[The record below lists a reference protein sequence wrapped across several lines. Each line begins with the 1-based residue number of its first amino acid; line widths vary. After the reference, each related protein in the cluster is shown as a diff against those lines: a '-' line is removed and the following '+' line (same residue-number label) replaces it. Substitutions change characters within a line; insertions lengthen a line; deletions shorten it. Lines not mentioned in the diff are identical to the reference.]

1 MNTAY
6 AFRSAHRLSWG
17 AHVNTWRQA
26 WACVNFRPRSN
37 LGLIVDAFNSLAREY
52 ADPYTPS
59 GLQRSPSASSVYLKR
74 HLADLRTTVPGNK
87 IFLFQIADAGLPPA
101 GTSLAIPPSPES
113 GIPRLQQWSRNC
125 RLFPLETSKG
135 AYLPVTQYAR
145 AVLATGYTGDLSLE
159 VFNASLHLPDADVP
173 RQHAVRGFESLK
185 RLSAALSPSEGKSR
199 TLEPALSLLLTEFRA
214 STASLDSTTATP
226 EPEKADII
234 STKSQIAYQSAL
246 PSAKVQR
253 IPLAPLS

>member
-1 MNTAY
+1 
-6 AFRSAHRLSWG
+6 
-17 AHVNTWRQA
+17 VNTWRQA
-26 WACVNFRPRSN
+26 WACVNCRPRSN

-59 GLQRSPSASSVYLKR
+59 GLQRSVSASSVYLKR

-101 GTSLAIPPSPES
+101 GTSLAIPPPPES

-145 AVLATGYTGDLSLE
+145 TVLATGYTGDLSLE

-173 RQHAVRGFESLK
+173 RQHAVRGFEALK
-185 RLSAALSPSEGKSR
+185 RLSATLTPSEGAMCTGIFELGFK
-199 TLEPALSLLLTEFRA
+199 LLLTAFVYLQA
-214 STASLDSTTATP
+214 YS
-226 EPEKADII
+226 
-234 STKSQIAYQSAL
+234 SQRRRRQN
-246 PSAKVQR
+246 QR
-253 IPLAPLS
+253 RQIFFHPNRK